1 MKFSLN
7 KRVLKIYLDNTDEI
21 EAKEAW
27 KVILQ
32 KAQEFN
38 LSGATVYKAVAG
50 VGSNKELHTF
60 DILNLSQTMPLII
73 EIIDEKEKI
82 LRFLKNNK
90 EIFKNFFVT
99 LQELEVVT
107 FED

>member
-1 MKFSLN
+1 MKYNLN
-7 KRVLKIYLDNTDEI
+7 KKILKVYLDNTDMI
-21 EAKEAW
+21 DKKEAW

-32 KAQEFN
+32 KAQNFN
-38 LSGATVYKAVAG
+38 ISGATVYKAVAG

-73 EIIDEKEKI
+73 EIIDDKEKI
-82 LRFLKNNK
+82 LTFLKNNK
-90 EIFKNFFVT
+90 ELFKNFFIT
-99 LQELEVVT
+99 LQDLEVIT